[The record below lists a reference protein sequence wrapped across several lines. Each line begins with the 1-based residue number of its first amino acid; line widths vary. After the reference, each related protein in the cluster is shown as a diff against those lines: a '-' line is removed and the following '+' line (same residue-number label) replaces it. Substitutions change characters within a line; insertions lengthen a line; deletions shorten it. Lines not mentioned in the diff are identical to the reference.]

1 MRICIAGGHDQADFL
16 IQNLKKQKHKLVV
29 INEDKHYCERLSS
42 LHKIPVYCGNP
53 SKYYVLD
60 EAGIEGFDVLVALT
74 SSDAD
79 NLAICQFAK
88 RCFHVK
94 KVICTVM
101 SPKNVT
107 LFKELG
113 ITNVISSTYMVAQHI
128 TQATTIANLVNTLSF
143 EDDIIISEVQIEN
156 EFKCVNRQLRDLP
169 LPANTIICCII
180 RKGHDLIIPSGDSTI
195 RGGDRLLVLTNK
207 DSQSAALAAISR

>member
-1 MRICIAGGHDQADFL
+1 
-16 IQNLKKQKHKLVV
+16 
-29 INEDKHYCERLSS
+29 
-42 LHKIPVYCGNP
+42 
-53 SKYYVLD
+53 
-60 EAGIEGFDVLVALT
+60 
-74 SSDAD
+74 
-79 NLAICQFAK
+79 
-88 RCFHVK
+88 
-94 KVICTVM
+94 M

-195 RGGDRLLVLTNK
+195 RGGDRLPVLTNK